1 MLYWIHL
8 SPSVLHSQIF
18 SYFPCGIVFLLSYL
32 TLSLCNQLPRG
43 FGGILDSFLMVRHF
57 WLTIAGY
64 IPRTRYT
71 IHFGSLSVEEHFYLI
86 LPALLVF
93 TRKHRVRVLWVLSCL
108 AMTWI
113 MIVEHFPAL

>member
-57 WLTIAGY
+57 WLTMAGY
-64 IPRTRYT
+64 IPPHEVHDPFWVPLGRRA
-71 IHFGSLSVEEHFYLI
+71 FLFD
-86 LPALLVF
+86 PA
-93 TRKHRVRVLWVLSCL
+93 R
-108 AMTWI
+108 
-113 MIVEHFPAL
+113 PARFHA